1 MLLILCYRERMI
13 TFMFV
18 GIVWKLMKKVITP
31 AYHVLF
37 HLKLSVVEKNCMK
50 MYHHVTQKKHIKL
63 GEIIGVNPN
72 SYETVKQVLLNFLE
86 QAEVPQKRKWV
97 RVGFDG
103 VPYRKAA
110 DLIENMKQCT
120 ICNALIDLKAET
132 EDEHHKECHSDF

>member
-1 MLLILCYRERMI
+1 MSLR
-13 TFMFV
+13 
-18 GIVWKLMKKVITP
+18 
-31 AYHVLF
+31 
-37 HLKLSVVEKNCMK
+37 KN
-50 MYHHVTQKKHIKL
+50 IKL

-103 VPYRKAA
+103 VPYRIAA